1 MNEVSVE
8 SVDRLLAFSDKLR
21 DIQNK
26 FVYGAGKVRS
36 DINIIVS
43 NASLKLDEVT
53 QLCVDAKHE
62 VDRCRE
68 ELGRIKD
75 EMEYLRS
82 VREDYDSDDYRYEMN
97 ALRDDYD
104 NAKSDLSYARE
115 EYENCK
121 DKKSEA
127 LRLYNDIRF
136 WCSKIESLSTGMV
149 ECEFQNCRSF
159 VEKYGNYLVDVL
171 KNV

>member
-8 SVDRLLAFSDKLR
+8 SVNRLLSFSDKLR
-21 DIQNK
+21 DIQSK
-26 FVYGAGKVRS
+26 FVYGADKVRS

-43 NASLKLDEVT
+43 NATLKLDEIT
-53 QLCVDAKHE
+53 QLCVDAKYE

-82 VREDYDSDDYRYEMN
+82 IREDYVPDDYRNEMD

-115 EYENCK
+115 EYDICK
-121 DKKSEA
+121 DKKNEV
-127 LRLYNDIRF
+127 LNLYNDIRF
-136 WCSKIESLSTGMV
+136 WCSKLESLSTSIV

>member
-8 SVDRLLAFSDKLR
+8 NVNRLLAFSDKLR

-26 FVYGAGKVRS
+26 FVYGADKVRS
-36 DINIIVS
+36 DINIIIS
-43 NASLKLDEVT
+43 IASLKLDEVT
-53 QLCVDAKHE
+53 QLCVDAKDE

-75 EMEYLRS
+75 EMGYLKS
-82 VREDYDSDDYRYEMN
+82 AREDYAPDDYLYEME
-97 ALRDDYD
+97 ALRNDYD

-115 EYENCK
+115 EYEDCK
-121 DKKSEA
+121 DKKYEV
-127 LRLYNDIRF
+127 LNLYNDIRF

-159 VEKYGNYLVDVL
+159 VEKYGNYLMDVL